1 MKLYCSLI
9 LIWLITPIH
18 NYKEQA
24 MKDNILNNIENYHT
38 ELDKEKC
45 NICMLFLKYVGKIH
59 DFMELALEKL
69 FHLSDDYFR
78 HIVTQGIKTIHYVY
92 YILILYTKNIELT
105 TYHTQKAVQYYVE
118 FISQIGEG
126 NNNYISLTSKD
137 AVLFVYK
144 KTIFEINQDYRNERI
159 DKESEDT
166 TKIVTLLT
174 SFIQFYNS
182 LLIYT
187 VEKNTNNIIDI
198 ATRDYMKKLTYS
210 HLYKIIEQL
219 IQIPLHFNNDLKNIG
234 KVLEDL
240 TAVTDAI
247 ITYGNTKVKSNIV
260 IISVEYLVKRS
271 TMTQASNMSPSSLSN
286 THILDSILQKDIK
299 NKLIHIDNDEL
310 SSVNLSYI
318 KFLKYLNLYNVQF
331 LL

>member
-1 MKLYCSLI
+1 MK
-9 LIWLITPIH
+9 
-18 NYKEQA
+18 N
-24 MKDNILNNIENYHT
+24 NILNNIENYNT

-59 DFMELALEKL
+59 DLMELALEKL
-69 FHLSDDYFR
+69 FHLSDEYFR
-78 HIVTQGIKTIHYVY
+78 HVVVQGIKTIHYVY
-92 YILILYTKNIELT
+92 YMLILYTKNIDLT

-159 DKESEDT
+159 DKENEET
-166 TKIVTLLT
+166 TKLVTMLT

-187 VEKNTNNIIDI
+187 VEKNSSNIVELS
-198 ATRDYMKKLTYS
+198 TRDYLKKLTYS

-219 IQIPLHFNNDLKNIG
+219 IQIPLHFNNNLENIG
-234 KVLEDL
+234 KVLLDISTL
-240 TAVTDAI
+240 SDII
-247 ITYGNTKVKSNIV
+247 ITYSASKVKSNIV
-260 IISVEYLVKRS
+260 IVSIEYIVKRS
-271 TMTQASNMSPSSLSN
+271 TMKAPSSLQSN
-286 THILDSILQKDIK
+286 ATTTAPHNCHTLNMELVKDIK
-299 NKLIHIDNDEL
+299 NKLIHIDNSEL

-318 KFLKYLNLYNVQF
+318 RFLKYLNLYNVHF